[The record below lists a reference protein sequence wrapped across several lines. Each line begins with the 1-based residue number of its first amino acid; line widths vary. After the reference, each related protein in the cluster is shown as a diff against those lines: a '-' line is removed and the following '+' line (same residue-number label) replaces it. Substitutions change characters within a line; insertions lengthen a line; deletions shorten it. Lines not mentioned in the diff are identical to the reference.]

1 MICFRITA
9 PDFLFKG
16 ARCSGVDVV
25 VTFDCDDRPG
35 VAESV
40 RREISE
46 RHPGYTVNVQ
56 LDSDLTD

>member
-1 MICFRITA
+1 M
-9 PDFLFKG
+9 FKG